1 MGVNIIPDFKT
12 GKYNFVEVNSGEMGC
27 YYVTT
32 NVFKVKRR
40 DKTISHRF
48 GMYASV
54 DEIGNILIEVYAIPT
69 FDMLN
74 AKDILEVIEYG
85 SSAFDLDIKQFI
97 DKVNDESFYD
107 IPMMMAADGI
117 SNNARKVDTDRH
129 ITNKELFNKAK
140 SKYSLSDNAYYLG
153 VINHYVNNVVDF
165 DRIQDQLSS
174 EGVSST
180 IALLIQQS

>member
-12 GKYNFVEVNSGEMGC
+12 GKYNFIEVNSGEMEC

-32 NVFKVKRR
+32 NVFKAKRK
-40 DKTISHRF
+40 DKTISYRF
-48 GMYASV
+48 GMHANV
-54 DEIGNILIEVYAIPT
+54 DETGDILIELYAIPT
-69 FDMLN
+69 FDMFN
-74 AKDILEVIEYG
+74 SRDILEIIAYG
-85 SSAFDLDIKQFI
+85 VSTFDLDIKDFI
-97 DKVNDESFYD
+97 EKFNDDTFCD
-107 IPMMMAADGI
+107 IPMMMTEDGT
-117 SNNARKVDTDRH
+117 SHNARKLAKDIYVS
-129 ITNKELFNKAK
+129 NKELFNKAK

-153 VINHYVNNVVDF
+153 VINHYVNNMFDF